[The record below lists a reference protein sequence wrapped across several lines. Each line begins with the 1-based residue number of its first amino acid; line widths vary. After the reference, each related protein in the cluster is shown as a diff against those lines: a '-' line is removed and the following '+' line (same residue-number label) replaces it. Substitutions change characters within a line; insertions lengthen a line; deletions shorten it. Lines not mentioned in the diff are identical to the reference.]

1 MGENLTMNN
10 IYLTNDLSYQSL
22 FSCNL
27 IQLPSAEN
35 SLITGKLGLRIS
47 KIFWL
52 YPVLT
57 VALMVLTLI
66 LVVVSARWMGLRKAG
81 TKKLFEAEATLES
94 GTAKAWK

>member
-22 FSCNL
+22 FSSNL

-35 SLITGKLGLRIS
+35 SLIKDLRIS

-66 LVVVSARWMGLRKAG
+66 LVLVLARWMGLRKAG

-94 GTAKAWK
+94 GTAKA

>member
-1 MGENLTMNN
+1 MGENLTINN

-22 FSCNL
+22 FSSNL

-35 SLITGKLGLRIS
+35 SLIKGLRIS

-57 VALMVLTLI
+57 VTLMVLTLI
-66 LVVVSARWMGLRKAG
+66 LVLVSARWMGLRKAG

-94 GTAKAWK
+94 GTAKAWQ